1 VKAVFLLLQDELS
14 QMLVQGQGGSIVN
27 AASVGGLLATPAAG
41 PYVASKHAVLGLTK
55 TSAVEYG
62 RYGIRVNAVS
72 PGAIQTD
79 MLLQVFG
86 SQEKVDRMRTVH
98 PLGRI
103 GRSEEIADAVAW
115 LFSEKSSYYT
125 GQSLTLDG
133 GLTAQRPF
141 LQQLTSAESVQS
153 GQDRFTWKPPMVL
166 SDDLVE
172 TSLAQH

>member
-1 VKAVFLLLQDELS
+1 
-14 QMLVQGQGGSIVN
+14 M
-27 AASVGGLLATPAAG
+27 
-41 PYVASKHAVLGLTK
+41 
-55 TSAVEYG
+55 
-62 RYGIRVNAVS
+62 R
-72 PGAIQTD
+72 
-79 MLLQVFG
+79 LQVFA
-86 SQEKVDRMRTVH
+86 SPEKVDRMRTVH

-115 LFSEKSSYYT
+115 LFAEKSSCYT

-133 GLTAQRPF
+133 GLSAQRPVV
-141 LQQLTSAESVQS
+141 QQLTSAESVES